1 MPRGI
6 QRREPIDTAS
16 RDSYDRVGSGLRCS
30 RSRPGGA
37 MKLWRV
43 GIAAT
48 AALGMSV
55 ASLTPVT
62 AAEGPIPQSV
72 AVRQGFLGAW
82 DIVVAPPAGDRLL
95 APRVNVRIR
104 VLDSGGDWLVADW
117 DACSAFPE
125 GSRCYADAYVFKP
138 SVTPEVPY
146 EFSVRIR
153 GEGTEWGPWS
163 RVQALPIWENSLL
176 PEIPVVG
183 PFWEAK
189 SIASL
194 PIAKAVGEAPGC
206 VTSYTWS
213 TRKNVVVAKVKDQ
226 PGCGAPGMVV
236 LTAAK
241 RTWTVVER
249 TPAGASP
256 AERRVGVRT
265 ALTRTNLPR
274 QAVRDAGRLV
284 TIAPGPSLCS
294 SVSSRC
300 MVSTEPAGAVS

>member
-1 MPRGI
+1 MNVW
-6 QRREPIDTAS
+6 QVS
-16 RDSYDRVGSGLRCS
+16 
-30 RSRPGGA
+30 
-37 MKLWRV
+37 
-43 GIAAT
+43 IAAM
-48 AALGMSV
+48 AALGMGV
-55 ASLTPVT
+55 ASLAPVT
-62 AAEGPIPQSV
+62 AAEGPIPEGV

-117 DACSAFPE
+117 DACSVFPE
-125 GSRCYADAYVFKP
+125 GSRCYADAYVFRT
-138 SVTPEVPY
+138 SVTREVPY

-163 RVQALPIWENSLL
+163 RVQALPIWKFSVVPEL
-176 PEIPVVG
+176 PVSG
-183 PFWEAK
+183 PFWEERL
-189 SIASL
+189 IAPL
-194 PIAKAVGEAPGC
+194 AIAKAVGEAPGC

-236 LTAAK
+236 LTAKK

-274 QAVRDAGRLV
+274 EAVRDAGRLV
-284 TIAPGPSLCS
+284 TIAPGPKLCFT
-294 SVSSRC
+294 VSSRC
-300 MVSTEPAGAVS
+300 AVSTEPAGAVS